1 MVLPAAGWYDFD
13 MNTLSLKISAP
24 LEDTLALLSQQERVS
39 KSELVRRAL
48 LAYAAQRSSA
58 APVQSALSRA
68 GDLVGCFSGSPS
80 DLSSNPAHLADF
92 GRV

>member
-1 MVLPAAGWYDFD
+1 

-24 LEDTLALLSQQERVS
+24 LENTLFLLSQQEKVS

-48 LAYAAQRSSA
+48 LAYAAQRSTARA
-58 APVQSALSRA
+58 APSALDLA
-68 GDLVGCFSGSPS
+68 GDLVGCCSGSPP
-80 DLSSNPAHLADF
+80 DLSSNPAYLADF

>member
-1 MVLPAAGWYDFD
+1 MQ
-13 MNTLSLKISAP
+13 MNTLSFKISAP

-48 LAYAAQRSSA
+48 LAYAAQQSSA
-58 APVQSALSRA
+58 LPAQSALSMA
-68 GDLVGCFSGSPS
+68 GDLVGCFSDTPP
-80 DLSSNPAHLADF
+80 DLSSNPAYLADF